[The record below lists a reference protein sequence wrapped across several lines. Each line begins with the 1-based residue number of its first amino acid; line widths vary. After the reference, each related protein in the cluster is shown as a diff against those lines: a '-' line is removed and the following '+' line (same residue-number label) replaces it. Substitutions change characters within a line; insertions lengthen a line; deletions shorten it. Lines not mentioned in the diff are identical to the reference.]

1 MDFTLNGKPMS
12 LPEEEGESLLALLRD
27 RCEVTSAKDGCAPEG
42 SCGAC
47 TVLVDGKAVV
57 SCAQGASRAAGR
69 EVTTLE
75 GLSPAD
81 RALWADSFVAAGA
94 SQCGFCSPGMVMK
107 AEALLRRNP
116 SPARSQV
123 TSALAGNLCRCT
135 GYVKI
140 IDGVLLGRG
149 GQAGGPAPRDR
160 RQRPGGRPGRP
171 LPGP

>member
-27 RCEVTSAKDGCAPEG
+27 RCGVTSAKDGCAPEG

-81 RALWADSFVAAGA
+81 RR
-94 SQCGFCSPGMVMK
+94 CGPTVSWP
-107 AEALLRRNP
+107 
-116 SPARSQV
+116 
-123 TSALAGNLCRCT
+123 
-135 GYVKI
+135 
-140 IDGVLLGRG
+140 
-149 GQAGGPAPRDR
+149 
-160 RQRPGGRPGRP
+160 PGRLSAASAP
-171 LPGP
+171 QAWS